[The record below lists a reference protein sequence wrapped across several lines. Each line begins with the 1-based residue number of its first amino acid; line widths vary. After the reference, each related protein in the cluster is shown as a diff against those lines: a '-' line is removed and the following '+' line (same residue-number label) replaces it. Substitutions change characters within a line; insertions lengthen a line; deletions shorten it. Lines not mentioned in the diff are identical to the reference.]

1 MTLIQVVYFFPI
13 LKIICIRRNTFL
25 FELQCGCQSSQNAL
39 HQYTAPPDGS
49 QVQGCS
55 RKKQKTPWV
64 QTQFDSRKIA
74 HIPFLRFQRHF
85 LASLLQYT
93 LLPSK
98 AAIAPTK
105 IPVFCKCSQ
114 HEPKTSDCVYKK
126 HIFLPLFTCC
136 FGIHQNIAE
145 KVDKKNPYI
154 LQTQSVRIVS

>member
-1 MTLIQVVYFFPI
+1 MTLIQVVQFFPV
-13 LKIICIRRNTFL
+13 LKIMHSKEYISLRITMWVSKLSKC
-25 FELQCGCQSSQNAL
+25 SSSI
-39 HQYTAPPDGS
+39 YCPPDGS

-93 LLPSK
+93 HYYQARQL
-98 AAIAPTK
+98 APTK

-145 KVDKKNPYI
+145 KVGKNPYI

>member
-1 MTLIQVVYFFPI
+1 MHSKEYISLRITMWVSKLS
-13 LKIICIRRNTFL
+13 KC
-25 FELQCGCQSSQNAL
+25 SSSI
-39 HQYTAPPDGS
+39 YCPPDGS

-74 HIPFLRFQRHF
+74 HIPFFEISKTLFSF
-85 LASLLQYT
+85 SLVVHT

-136 FGIHQNIAE
+136 FGIH
-145 KVDKKNPYI
+145 
-154 LQTQSVRIVS
+154 